1 MGPENVRRL
10 KGLPG
15 LTRGHWEGLAKCP
28 CCRPGSDRNSLEV
41 WQCANLPDSPG
52 EGLYATLLAFRLG
65 MAKEQGN
72 LIGKGLSSCRLR
84 AT

>member
-1 MGPENVRRL
+1 MSALFAGTAIL
-10 KGLPG
+10 QKS
-15 LTRGHWEGLAKCP
+15 WE
-28 CCRPGSDRNSLEV
+28 D

-52 EGLYATLLAFRLG
+52 EGPYATLLAFRLG